1 MPQIYREITPLTEY
15 DCFTIFNRRKITF
28 DFPVHFHVEYEL
40 NFILNGKGVKRVVG
54 DHQEAIGNAELVLI
68 GSNLPHGWMNH
79 KYNHEESENEIEE
92 VTIQFHKDL
101 IDENFLRR
109 NQLYFVREML
119 DKSSKGISFSEET
132 TMKLANKF
140 KSLVKKSGFD
150 SVIGLLEILHELSLS
165 TNQRLLSDESFMDN
179 KISYNSRRIQ
189 AVFEHMRSSYN
200 KEVTLSEVAKIAGMT
215 DVSFSRFIKKRTG
228 KTFIDSLNEIR
239 LGHAARRLIDTTE
252 TISEIA
258 YKCGF
263 NNLSYFNRLFKS
275 KKNCTPKQ
283 FREEFAGTRTFI

>member
-1 MPQIYREITPLTEY
+1 MSHIYREITPLTQY
-15 DCFTIFNRRKITF
+15 DCFTIFHRSKINF
-28 DFPVHFHVEYEL
+28 DFPVHFHEEFEL

-54 DHQEAIGNAELVLI
+54 DHQEVIDNVELVLV
-68 GSNLPHGWMNH
+68 GSNLPHGWLTH
-79 KYNHEESENEIEE
+79 QFDHTKTHSEIEE
-92 VTIQFHKDL
+92 ITVQFHQDL
-101 IDENFLRR
+101 FDENFLKR
-109 NQLYFVREML
+109 NQLYFIREL
-119 DKSSKGISFSEET
+119 FNKSSKGICFSQEIAL
-132 TMKLANKF
+132 KLAPRL
-140 KSLVKKSGFD
+140 KSLSQKTGFN
-150 SVIGLLEILHELSLS
+150 SILELMSILNELSTSKNL
-165 TNQRLLSDESFMDN
+165 RLLSDETFIDN

-189 AVFEHMRSSYN
+189 AVFEFMRGN
-200 KEVTLSEVAKIAGMT
+200 FDKEVTLTEVAKIAGMT

-275 KKNCTPKQ
+275 KKKCTPKQ

>member
-28 DFPVHFHVEYEL
+28 DFPVHFHEEYEL

-54 DHQEAIGNAELVLI
+54 DHQEVIGNSELVLV
-68 GSNLPHGWMNH
+68 GSNLPHGWINH
-79 KYNHEESENEIEE
+79 HYNPEESENEIEE

-101 IDENFLRR
+101 IGDNFLRR
-109 NQLYFVREML
+109 NQLYFIREML
-119 DKSSKGISFSEET
+119 DKSSKGISFPEET
-132 TMKLANKF
+132 ILKLTDRF
-140 KSLVKKSGFD
+140 KSLVHKTGFD
-150 SVIGLLEILHELSLS
+150 SVLGLMEILHELSLS
-165 TNQRLLSDESFMDN
+165 TDLRLLSDESFMDN
-179 KISYNSRRIQ
+179 KITYNSRRIQ
-189 AVFEHMRSSYN
+189 AVFEHMRGYFD
-200 KEVTLSEVAKIAGMT
+200 KEVTLTDVAKIAGMT

-239 LGHAARRLIDTTE
+239 LGHAARKLIDTTE
-252 TISEIA
+252 TVSEIA